1 ARARDA
7 LLAHEQQQL
16 GLPGKPQAEQRS
28 QAADKCSRCGASGP
42 ERQCPDCPDWAA
54 DPPRD
59 DLVRLIR
66 MWPMQTVDGRKL
78 LADAADRIERDAQDA
93 KRYRWLRIMWWNF
106 GSSNYPVPSK
116 FGGKEFWSH
125 LDAFAAVD
133 TPDKLNAAID
143 AAMGAAD
150 EGGK

>member
-1 ARARDA
+1 MSNRQTKEETDRSLGIAPNSAAQDRDRALIEELAWLHKFINCVPFGEGAPQSDIQRA
-7 LLAHEQQQL
+7 HKIVERLAHEQQH
-16 GLPGKPQAEQRS
+16 
-28 QAADKCSRCGASGP
+28 
-42 ERQCPDCPDWAA
+42 
-54 DPPRD
+54 
-59 DLVRLIR
+59 
-66 MWPMQTVDGRKL
+66 
-78 LADAADRIERDAQDA
+78 DRIERDAQDA

-143 AAMGAAD
+143 AAIGAAD
-150 EGGK
+150 EGGE